1 MNRLKNTMFEITDEG
16 MRIANDQDE
25 FNALYNNK
33 GSYLYSYDK
42 LVAKYDKDGG
52 ESPVFAV
59 TEEFN
64 MLGIKFE
71 KEIENNEQV
80 IMGHWQGW

>member
-1 MNRLKNTMFEITDEG
+1 MFEITDEG
-16 MRIANDQDE
+16 MRIANDHEE

-52 ESPVFAV
+52 SSPVFSV
-59 TEEFN
+59 TEEFIA
-64 MLGIKFE
+64 LGIKFE
-71 KEIENNEQV
+71 KEIDDNEQV
-80 IMGHWQGW
+80 IMGHWQGWW